1 MSTTDDFV
9 GRDCPLCGA
18 VDSLEADEAR
28 GEVACTE
35 CAKVVCLGL
44 EESLQTRFVKDA
56 TFEDADN
63 RASPHLSSPDQIW
76 STRMGRTGT
85 LTRQEAVNALHR
97 RGAASQQGNYGS
109 DGQSGVQSSSLSTS
123 PEVIEETYCRTI
135 LHPRITQRLEAL
147 CKLSRRPVHLLLPRA
162 TAIAKHFIGARR
174 SRGDKVDKIF
184 ETATACVVLAAE
196 QVSLPIPIA
205 ELRMMDP
212 TIRDIEVR
220 RRDIIAETKRTE
232 EFDVQLRSQFST
244 NLTRYYI
251 RLLYLQRSAY
261 EMACETL
268 FEAVQSLVPTTFEL
282 AQLVDAERVVGVVL
296 LARTDH
302 RLQWPSRPSYSPS
315 SAFVGVSEN
324 NLVEEGREEEETFTP
339 AAAATF
345 YQEFAK
351 LAQLPTSRVLKIME
365 TMTSFVPKLVPI
377 FQEKYQ
383 AAANAKKSGGNQSDY
398 SSLSTTSQSEPVT
411 SYAKSEKSAL
421 KSENNSLGVKRE
433 RSP

>member
-18 VDSLEADEAR
+18 VDSLETDEAR

-63 RASPHLSSPDQIW
+63 RASPQLSSPDQIW
-76 STRMGRTGT
+76 STRLGRTGT
-85 LTRQEAVNALHR
+85 LTRQEAVNALQR
-97 RGAASQQGNYGS
+97 SGAASQQGNYGS
-109 DGQSGVQSSSLSTS
+109 DGQGGVNSSSLSTS
-123 PEVIEETYCRTI
+123 PAAVEETYRRTV
-135 LHPRITQRLEAL
+135 LHPRVTQRLEAL

-162 TAIAKHFIGARR
+162 TAIAKHFIGVRR
-174 SRGDKVDKIF
+174 ARGDKVDKLF
-184 ETATACVVLAAE
+184 ETAAACVVLAAE
-196 QVSLPIPIA
+196 QVGLPIPLA

-220 RRDIIAETKRTE
+220 RRDIIAETKRVE

-261 EMACETL
+261 EVACEAL
-268 FEAVQSLVPTTFEL
+268 FEAVQTLVPTTFEL

-296 LARTDH
+296 LARTDR

-315 SAFVGVSEN
+315 TAVVGVSEN
-324 NLVEEGREEEETFTP
+324 DWMKERREEEETFTP
-339 AAAATF
+339 AAAAAF
-345 YQEFAK
+345 YQNFAK
-351 LAQLPTSRVLKIME
+351 LAQLPAARVLKVME
-365 TMTSFVPKLVPI
+365 IMTSFVPKLVPV
-377 FQEKYQ
+377 FQVKYQ
-383 AAANAKKSGGNQSDY
+383 AMANSKESGESRSDY
-398 SSLSTTSQSEPVT
+398 SLLTSTSQTEAAPS
-411 SYAKSEKSAL
+411 SGKSEKSTVE
-421 KSENNSLGVKRE
+421 SENISLGVKRE